1 MIGQFSF
8 CGSKRKSRR
17 RRLSFWRA
25 VAHPAAAAAAA
36 HAARTPTTP
45 MLASSSPVAAAASR
59 PASRSRSRTRGR
71 APPRSRALVIRASA
85 NDDDSAQTR
94 DRDVEPANWKYAY
107 LFDGACP
114 VCRSL
119 KSALESTG
127 KGKGKVW
134 YVDISEPSYDAKK
147 HQGITF
153 EQAMETI
160 HVLKRDGGEPL
171 TGLPAIEAL
180 FAEVGMGWAVKLA
193 TMPAIGL
200 AASVMY
206 KLISSNRLKIGGAM
220 GASVM
225 ALGRVG
231 MEIRGEKA
239 SCSEG
244 DECRGIADVK
254 VDAEARGG
262 EDDSDAPF
270 ESMYAEGPKAILGAY
285 ASGGIVSAAIVNVRT
300 GEIDSELLQESL
312 EEGALLDI
320 EAVGAALRSL
330 TKQLKWQGGVA
341 IALPGVWHADEKL
354 AGKNVYSAI
363 ESVSPLEGRRER
375 EETEELLRNAVGL
388 DVTVV
393 TGAEAHGY
401 GHQDLWGDAARR
413 QKIGENA
420 DGAMNGLTGVVTAG
434 HEAVHVALFKDG
446 VLRTN
451 ADFREA
457 DLAISWIEP
466 EWANAKPPP
475 ADCTDEEQWSAW
487 ATRIAV
493 HLAKVEA
500 CRCARGGLAR
510 WVVSGSAAQNF
521 DKWSHLVPKLS
532 VVQAGKAAAPL
543 IKGGSNQLEGVRG
556 AAAGGAFRFRYTA
569 DVRRVRAAIGKEVG
583 RSPQLVSSI
592 QLRELF
598 GKFGGD
604 INEDMID
611 LDAFVRMVSAMGVRL
626 PEDEVRELVCDIDIA
641 CEQSVS
647 FDQFEAWYKSVIG
660 TEVAQVLHTES
671 AVDQVLNEEMGT
683 GRAVVLQVG
692 FTSCNPCKK
701 FLPHFEQSARNNRE
715 KARFVRIYGNENA
728 STIHLARDRL
738 AVKSTPT
745 FFVFKDGEVT
755 HMHSGSNEE
764 KFDDAIAEQLGEL
777 PVGTFAEKYAPVA
790 SP

>member
-1 MIGQFSF
+1 MYAAAPRTTTSTRHARATVKTRSSNGRSVAPL
-8 CGSKRKSRR
+8 RSRR
-17 RRLSFWRA
+17 STTTTTRA
-25 VAHPAAAAAAA
+25 TNGGADGDDGTAE
-36 HAARTPTTP
+36 
-45 MLASSSPVAAAASR
+45 
-59 PASRSRSRTRGR
+59 
-71 APPRSRALVIRASA
+71 PP
-85 NDDDSAQTR
+85 
-94 DRDVEPANWKYAY
+94 NWKYAY

-134 YVDISEPSYDAKK
+134 YVDISDPAYDASK
-147 HQGITF
+147 HQGVSF
-153 EQAMETI
+153 EEAMETI
-160 HVLKRDGGEPL
+160 HVLKREGGEPL
-171 TGLPAIEAL
+171 TGLPAVEAL

-220 GASVM
+220 GASVL

-231 MEIRGEKA
+231 MELRGEKA

-244 DECRGIADVK
+244 DECRGIANME
-254 VDAEARGG
+254 VDADARGAETDADSEAASG
-262 EDDSDAPF
+262 EF
-270 ESMYAEGPKAILGAY
+270 ESLYAEGPKSIFGAY
-285 ASGGIVSAAIVNVRT
+285 ASGGLVSAAIVNVRT
-300 GEIDSELLQESL
+300 GELESELIQAPL
-312 EEGALLDI
+312 EDGALLDI
-320 EAVGAALRSL
+320 NAVGAALRSL
-330 TKQLKWQGGVA
+330 TKQLKWQGSVS

-354 AGKNVYSAI
+354 GGPSVYAAM
-363 ESVSPLEGRRER
+363 ESLNPFEGRRER
-375 EETEELLRNAVGL
+375 EETEELLRTAVGL

-413 QKIGENA
+413 IKMTGSMDEDNA
-420 DGAMNGLTGVVTAG
+420 MSGLTGVVTAG

-475 ADCTDEEQWSAW
+475 ADCEDEEQWSAW

-493 HLAKVEA
+493 HLAKVEN
-500 CRCARGGLAR
+500 CRCARGGLQR

-521 DKWSHLVPKLS
+521 EKWSHLVPKLS
-532 VVQAGKAAAPL
+532 VVRAGKEAAPL

-556 AAAGGAFRFRYTA
+556 AAAGGSFRFRYTA

-583 RSPQLVSSI
+583 RSPQLVTAI

-598 GKFGGD
+598 EKFGGD
-604 INEDMID
+604 INDDVID
-611 LDAFVRMVSAMGVRL
+611 LDAFVRMVAAMGVRL
-626 PEDEVRELVCDIDIA
+626 PEDEVRELVCDIDVE
-641 CEQSVS
+641 CEASVS
-647 FDQFEAWYKSVIG
+647 FDQFENWYRSVIG
-660 TEVAQVLHTES
+660 TEIAQVLHTES
-671 AVDQVLNEEMGT
+671 AVDQVLEEEKGT

-701 FLPHFEQSARNNRE
+701 FLPHFEQSARENRE
-715 KARFVRIYGNENA
+715 KCRFVRIYGNENA

-745 FFVFKDGEVT
+745 FFVFKDGVVT
-755 HMHSGSNEE
+755 HMHSGSNTE
-764 KFDDAIAEQLGEL
+764 KFDDAIAEQVGIV
-777 PVGTFAEKYAPVA
+777 PRGTFQAKWNPPVA
-790 SP
+790 SEATNR

>member
-1 MIGQFSF
+1 MRTIAIARATPTPRARASRDATPARRRETTA
-8 CGSKRKSRR
+8 SSLARSRR
-17 RRLSFWRA
+17 GLTTTTRTTTTATVTRA
-25 VAHPAAAAAAA
+25 
-36 HAARTPTTP
+36 T
-45 MLASSSPVAAAASR
+45 AS
-59 PASRSRSRTRGR
+59 
-71 APPRSRALVIRASA
+71 
-85 NDDDSAQTR
+85 DDDAATE
-94 DRDVEPANWKYAY
+94 DVEPANWKYAY

-134 YVDISEPSYDAKK
+134 YVDISRPSYDAKK

-254 VDAEARGG
+254 VDEDARGG
-262 EDDSDAPF
+262 EDEDAPF
-270 ESMYAEGPKAILGAY
+270 ESLYAEGPKAILGAY

-320 EAVGAALRSL
+320 DAVGAALRSL

-354 AGKNVYSAI
+354 AGKNVYSAM

-420 DGAMNGLTGVVTAG
+420 EGAMNGLTGVVTAG

-466 EWANAKPPP
+466 EWANARPPP
-475 ADCTDEEQWSAW
+475 ADCDDEEQWSAW

-604 INEDMID
+604 INEDTID

-641 CEQSVS
+641 CEQSVT
-647 FDQFEAWYKSVIG
+647 FDQFETWYKSVIG

-701 FLPHFEQSARNNRE
+701 FLPHFEQSARTNRE

>member
-1 MIGQFSF
+1 MY
-8 CGSKRKSRR
+8 
-17 RRLSFWRA
+17 
-25 VAHPAAAAAAA
+25 AAAAPRTTTSTR
-36 HAARTPTTP
+36 HARATVKTR
-45 MLASSSPVAAAASR
+45 SSNGRSVA
-59 PASRSRSRTRGR
+59 PCVRSRRSTTTTTTTRATNGG
-71 APPRSRALVIRASA
+71 ADGDDGTAEPP
-85 NDDDSAQTR
+85 
-94 DRDVEPANWKYAY
+94 NWKYAY

-134 YVDISEPSYDAKK
+134 YVDISDPAYDASK
-147 HQGITF
+147 HQGVSF
-153 EQAMETI
+153 EEAMETI
-160 HVLKRDGGEPL
+160 HVLKREGGEPL
-171 TGLPAIEAL
+171 TGLPAVEAL

-220 GASVM
+220 GASVL

-231 MEIRGEKA
+231 MELRGEKA

-244 DECRGIADVK
+244 DECRGIANME
-254 VDAEARGG
+254 VDADARGA
-262 EDDSDAPF
+262 ETTDSDADSEAASGEF
-270 ESMYAEGPKAILGAY
+270 ESLYAEGPKSIFGAY
-285 ASGGIVSAAIVNVRT
+285 ASGGLVSAAIVNVRT
-300 GEIDSELLQESL
+300 GELESELIQAPL

-320 EAVGAALRSL
+320 NAVGTALRSL
-330 TKQLKWQGGVA
+330 TKQLKWQGSVS

-354 AGKNVYSAI
+354 GGSSVYAAM
-363 ESVSPLEGRRER
+363 ESLNPFEGRRER
-375 EETEELLRNAVGL
+375 EETEELLRTAVGL

-413 QKIGENA
+413 IKMTGSMDEDNA
-420 DGAMNGLTGVVTAG
+420 MSGLTGVVTAG

-475 ADCTDEEQWSAW
+475 ADCEDEEQWSAW

-493 HLAKVEA
+493 HLAKVEN
-500 CRCARGGLAR
+500 CRCARGGLKR

-521 DKWSHLVPKLS
+521 EKWSHLVPKLS
-532 VVQAGKAAAPL
+532 VVRAGKEAAPL
-543 IKGGSNQLEGVRG
+543 IKGGSNQVEGVRG
-556 AAAGGAFRFRYTA
+556 AAAGGSFRFRYTA

-583 RSPQLVSSI
+583 RSPQLVTAI

-598 GKFGGD
+598 EKFGGD
-604 INEDMID
+604 INDDVID
-611 LDAFVRMVSAMGVRL
+611 LDAFVRMVAAMGVRL
-626 PEDEVRELVCDIDIA
+626 PEDEVRELVCDIDVE
-641 CEQSVS
+641 CEASVS
-647 FDQFEAWYKSVIG
+647 FDQFENWYRSVIG
-660 TEVAQVLHTES
+660 TEIAQVLHTES
-671 AVDQVLNEEMGT
+671 AVDQVLEEEKGT

-701 FLPHFEQSARNNRE
+701 FLPHFEQSARENRE
-715 KARFVRIYGNENA
+715 KCRFVRIYGNENA

-745 FFVFKDGEVT
+745 FFVFKDGVVT
-755 HMHSGSNEE
+755 HMHSGSNTE
-764 KFDDAIAEQLGEL
+764 KFDDAIAEQVGIV
-777 PVGTFAEKYAPVA
+777 PRGTFQAKWNPPVA
-790 SP
+790 SEATNR

>member
-1 MIGQFSF
+1 MY
-8 CGSKRKSRR
+8 
-17 RRLSFWRA
+17 
-25 VAHPAAAAAAA
+25 AAAAPRTTTSTR
-36 HAARTPTTP
+36 HARATVKTR
-45 MLASSSPVAAAASR
+45 SSNGRSVA
-59 PASRSRSRTRGR
+59 PCVRSRRSTTTTTTRATNGG
-71 APPRSRALVIRASA
+71 ADGDDGTAEPP
-85 NDDDSAQTR
+85 
-94 DRDVEPANWKYAY
+94 NWKYAY

-134 YVDISEPSYDAKK
+134 YVDISDPAYDASK
-147 HQGITF
+147 HQGVSF
-153 EQAMETI
+153 EEAMETI
-160 HVLKRDGGEPL
+160 HVLKREGGEPL
-171 TGLPAIEAL
+171 TGLPAVEAL

-220 GASVM
+220 GASVL

-231 MEIRGEKA
+231 MELRGEKA

-244 DECRGIADVK
+244 DECRGIANME
-254 VDAEARGG
+254 VDADARGA
-262 EDDSDAPF
+262 ETTDSDADSEAASGEF
-270 ESMYAEGPKAILGAY
+270 ESLYAEGPKSIFGAY
-285 ASGGIVSAAIVNVRT
+285 ASGGLVSAAIVNVRT
-300 GEIDSELLQESL
+300 GELESELIQAPL

-320 EAVGAALRSL
+320 NAVGAALRSL
-330 TKQLKWQGGVA
+330 TKQLKWQGSVS

-354 AGKNVYSAI
+354 GGSSVYAAM
-363 ESVSPLEGRRER
+363 ESLNPFEGRRER
-375 EETEELLRNAVGL
+375 EETEELLRTAVGL

-413 QKIGENA
+413 IKMTGSMDEDNA
-420 DGAMNGLTGVVTAG
+420 MSGLTGVVTAG

-475 ADCTDEEQWSAW
+475 ADCEDEEQWSAW

-493 HLAKVEA
+493 HLAKVEN
-500 CRCARGGLAR
+500 CRCARGGLKR

-521 DKWSHLVPKLS
+521 EKWSHLVPKLS
-532 VVQAGKAAAPL
+532 VVRAGKEAAPL

-556 AAAGGAFRFRYTA
+556 AAAGGSFRFRYTA

-583 RSPQLVSSI
+583 RSPQLVTAI

-598 GKFGGD
+598 EKFGGD
-604 INEDMID
+604 INDDVID
-611 LDAFVRMVSAMGVRL
+611 LDAFVRMVAAMGVRL
-626 PEDEVRELVCDIDIA
+626 PEDEVRELVCDIDVE
-641 CEQSVS
+641 CEASVS
-647 FDQFEAWYKSVIG
+647 FDQFENWYRSVIG
-660 TEVAQVLHTES
+660 TEIAQVLHTES
-671 AVDQVLNEEMGT
+671 AVDQVLEEEKGT

-701 FLPHFEQSARNNRE
+701 FLPHFEQSARENRE
-715 KARFVRIYGNENA
+715 KCRFVRIYGNENA

-745 FFVFKDGEVT
+745 FFVFKDGVVT
-755 HMHSGSNEE
+755 HMHSGSNTE
-764 KFDDAIAEQLGEL
+764 KFDDAIAEQVGIV
-777 PVGTFAEKYAPVA
+777 PRGTFQAKWNPPVA
-790 SP
+790 SEATNR

>member
-1 MIGQFSF
+1 MY
-8 CGSKRKSRR
+8 
-17 RRLSFWRA
+17 
-25 VAHPAAAAAAA
+25 AAAAPRTTTSTR
-36 HAARTPTTP
+36 HARATVKTR
-45 MLASSSPVAAAASR
+45 SSNGRSVA
-59 PASRSRSRTRGR
+59 PCVRSRRSTTTTTTRATNGG
-71 APPRSRALVIRASA
+71 ADGDDGTAEPP
-85 NDDDSAQTR
+85 
-94 DRDVEPANWKYAY
+94 NWKYAY

-134 YVDISEPSYDAKK
+134 YVDISDPAYDASK
-147 HQGITF
+147 HQGVSF
-153 EQAMETI
+153 EEAMETI
-160 HVLKRDGGEPL
+160 HVLKREGGEPL
-171 TGLPAIEAL
+171 TGLPAVEAL

-220 GASVM
+220 GASVL

-231 MEIRGEKA
+231 MELRGEKA

-244 DECRGIADVK
+244 DECRGIANME
-254 VDAEARGG
+254 VDADARGA
-262 EDDSDAPF
+262 ETTDSDADSEAASGEF
-270 ESMYAEGPKAILGAY
+270 ESLYAEGPKSIFGAY
-285 ASGGIVSAAIVNVRT
+285 ASGGLVSAAIVNVRT
-300 GEIDSELLQESL
+300 GELESELIQAPL

-320 EAVGAALRSL
+320 NAVGTALRSL
-330 TKQLKWQGGVA
+330 TKQLKWQGSVS

-354 AGKNVYSAI
+354 GGSSVYAAM
-363 ESVSPLEGRRER
+363 ESLNPFEGRRER
-375 EETEELLRNAVGL
+375 EETEELLRTAVGL

-413 QKIGENA
+413 IKMTGSMDEDNA
-420 DGAMNGLTGVVTAG
+420 MSGLTGVVTAG

-475 ADCTDEEQWSAW
+475 ADCEDEEQWSAW

-493 HLAKVEA
+493 HLAKVEN
-500 CRCARGGLAR
+500 CRCARGGLKR

-521 DKWSHLVPKLS
+521 EKWSHLVPKLS
-532 VVQAGKAAAPL
+532 VVRAGKEAAPL
-543 IKGGSNQLEGVRG
+543 IKGGSNQVEGVRG
-556 AAAGGAFRFRYTA
+556 AAAGGSFRFRYTA

-583 RSPQLVSSI
+583 RSPQLVTAI

-598 GKFGGD
+598 EKFGGD
-604 INEDMID
+604 INDDVID
-611 LDAFVRMVSAMGVRL
+611 LDAFVRMVAAMGVRL
-626 PEDEVRELVCDIDIA
+626 PEDEVRELVCDIDVE
-641 CEQSVS
+641 CEASVS
-647 FDQFEAWYKSVIG
+647 FDQFENWYRSVIG
-660 TEVAQVLHTES
+660 TEIAQVLHTES
-671 AVDQVLNEEMGT
+671 AVDQVLEEEKGT

-701 FLPHFEQSARNNRE
+701 FLPHFEQSARENRE
-715 KARFVRIYGNENA
+715 KCRFVRIYGNENA

-745 FFVFKDGEVT
+745 FFVFKDGVVT
-755 HMHSGSNEE
+755 HMHSGSNTE
-764 KFDDAIAEQLGEL
+764 KFDDAIAEQVGIV
-777 PVGTFAEKYAPVA
+777 PRGTFQAKWNPPVA
-790 SP
+790 SEATNR

>member
-1 MIGQFSF
+1 MYAAAPRTTTSTRHARATVKTRSTVSNGRSVAP
-8 CGSKRKSRR
+8 CVRSRR
-17 RRLSFWRA
+17 STTTTFKTRA
-25 VAHPAAAAAAA
+25 TNGGADGDDG
-36 HAARTPTTP
+36 TTE
-45 MLASSSPVAAAASR
+45 
-59 PASRSRSRTRGR
+59 
-71 APPRSRALVIRASA
+71 PP
-85 NDDDSAQTR
+85 
-94 DRDVEPANWKYAY
+94 NWKYAY

-134 YVDISEPSYDAKK
+134 YVDISDPAYDASK
-147 HQGITF
+147 HQGVSF
-153 EQAMETI
+153 EEAMETI
-160 HVLKRDGGEPL
+160 HVLKREGGEPL
-171 TGLPAIEAL
+171 TGLPAVEAL

-220 GASVM
+220 GASVL

-231 MEIRGEKA
+231 MELRGEKA

-244 DECRGIADVK
+244 DECRGIANME
-254 VDAEARGG
+254 VDADARGAETTDADADSEAASG
-262 EDDSDAPF
+262 EF
-270 ESMYAEGPKAILGAY
+270 ESLYAEGPKSIFGAY
-285 ASGGIVSAAIVNVRT
+285 ASGGLVSAAIVNVRT
-300 GEIDSELLQESL
+300 GELESELIQAPL

-320 EAVGAALRSL
+320 NAVGAALRSL
-330 TKQLKWQGGVA
+330 TKQLKWQGSVS

-354 AGKNVYSAI
+354 GGPSVYAAM
-363 ESVSPLEGRRER
+363 ESLNPFEGRRER
-375 EETEELLRNAVGL
+375 EETEELLRTAVGL

-413 QKIGENA
+413 IKMTGSMDEDNA
-420 DGAMNGLTGVVTAG
+420 MSGLTGVVTAG

-475 ADCTDEEQWSAW
+475 ADCEDEEQWSAW

-493 HLAKVEA
+493 HLAKVEN
-500 CRCARGGLAR
+500 CRCARGGLKR

-521 DKWSHLVPKLS
+521 EKWSHLVPKLS
-532 VVQAGKAAAPL
+532 VVRAGKEAAPL
-543 IKGGSNQLEGVRG
+543 MKGGSNQLEGVRG
-556 AAAGGAFRFRYTA
+556 AAAGGSFRFRYTA

-583 RSPQLVSSI
+583 RSPQLVTAI

-598 GKFGGD
+598 EKFGGD
-604 INEDMID
+604 INDDVID
-611 LDAFVRMVSAMGVRL
+611 LDAFVRMVAAMGVRL
-626 PEDEVRELVCDIDIA
+626 PEDEVRELVCDIDVE
-641 CEQSVS
+641 CEASVS
-647 FDQFEAWYKSVIG
+647 FDQFENWYRSVIG
-660 TEVAQVLHTES
+660 TEIAQVLHTES
-671 AVDQVLNEEMGT
+671 AVDQVLEEEKGT

-701 FLPHFEQSARNNRE
+701 FLPHFEQSARENRE
-715 KARFVRIYGNENA
+715 KCRFVRIYGNENA

-745 FFVFKDGEVT
+745 FFVFKDGVVT
-755 HMHSGSNEE
+755 HMHSGSNTE
-764 KFDDAIAEQLGEL
+764 KFDDAIAEQVGIV
-777 PVGTFAEKYAPVA
+777 PRGTFQAKWNPPVA
-790 SP
+790 SEATNR

>member
-1 MIGQFSF
+1 MYAAAPRTTTPTRHARATVKTRSSNGRSVAPL
-8 CGSKRKSRR
+8 RSRR
-17 RRLSFWRA
+17 STTTTRA
-25 VAHPAAAAAAA
+25 TNGGADGDDGTAE
-36 HAARTPTTP
+36 
-45 MLASSSPVAAAASR
+45 
-59 PASRSRSRTRGR
+59 
-71 APPRSRALVIRASA
+71 PP
-85 NDDDSAQTR
+85 
-94 DRDVEPANWKYAY
+94 NWKYAY

-134 YVDISEPSYDAKK
+134 YVDISDPAYDASK
-147 HQGITF
+147 HQGVSF
-153 EQAMETI
+153 EEAMETI
-160 HVLKRDGGEPL
+160 HVLKREGGEPL
-171 TGLPAIEAL
+171 TGLPAVEAL

-200 AASVMY
+200 AASVVY

-220 GASVM
+220 GASVL

-231 MEIRGEKA
+231 MELRGEKA

-244 DECRGIADVK
+244 DECRGIANME
-254 VDAEARGG
+254 VDADARGA
-262 EDDSDAPF
+262 ETDSDSDSEAASGEF
-270 ESMYAEGPKAILGAY
+270 ESLYAEGPKSIFGAY
-285 ASGGIVSAAIVNVRT
+285 ASGGLVSAAIVNVRT
-300 GEIDSELLQESL
+300 GELESELIQAPL

-320 EAVGAALRSL
+320 NAVGAALRSL
-330 TKQLKWQGGVA
+330 TKQLKWQGSVS

-354 AGKNVYSAI
+354 GGPSVYAAM
-363 ESVSPLEGRRER
+363 ESLNPFEGRRER
-375 EETEELLRNAVGL
+375 EETEELLRTAVGL

-413 QKIGENA
+413 IKMTGSMDEDNA
-420 DGAMNGLTGVVTAG
+420 MSGLTGVVTAG

-475 ADCTDEEQWSAW
+475 ADCEDEEQWSAW

-493 HLAKVEA
+493 HLAKVEN
-500 CRCARGGLAR
+500 CRCARGGLQR

-521 DKWSHLVPKLS
+521 EKWSHLVPKLS
-532 VVQAGKAAAPL
+532 VVRAGKEAAPL

-556 AAAGGAFRFRYTA
+556 AAAGGSFRFRYTA
-569 DVRRVRAAIGKEVG
+569 DVRRVRAAIGKKVG
-583 RSPQLVSSI
+583 RSPQLVTAI

-598 GKFGGD
+598 EKFGGD
-604 INEDMID
+604 INDDVID
-611 LDAFVRMVSAMGVRL
+611 LDAFVRMVAAMGVRL
-626 PEDEVRELVCDIDIA
+626 PEDEVRELVCDIDVE
-641 CEQSVS
+641 CEASVS
-647 FDQFEAWYKSVIG
+647 FDQFENWYRSVIG
-660 TEVAQVLHTES
+660 TEIAQVLHTES
-671 AVDQVLNEEMGT
+671 AVDQVLEEEKGT

-701 FLPHFEQSARNNRE
+701 FLPHFEQSARENRE
-715 KARFVRIYGNENA
+715 KCRFVRIYGNENA

-745 FFVFKDGEVT
+745 FFVFKDGVVT
-755 HMHSGSNEE
+755 HMHSGSNTE
-764 KFDDAIAEQLGEL
+764 KFDDAIAEQVGIV
-777 PVGTFAEKYAPVA
+777 PRGTFQAKWDPPVA
-790 SP
+790 SEATNR

>member
-1 MIGQFSF
+1 M
-8 CGSKRKSRR
+8 RSRR
-17 RRLSFWRA
+17 STTTTTTTRA
-25 VAHPAAAAAAA
+25 TNGGADGDDGTAE
-36 HAARTPTTP
+36 
-45 MLASSSPVAAAASR
+45 
-59 PASRSRSRTRGR
+59 
-71 APPRSRALVIRASA
+71 PP
-85 NDDDSAQTR
+85 
-94 DRDVEPANWKYAY
+94 NWKYAY

-134 YVDISEPSYDAKK
+134 YVDISDPAYDASK
-147 HQGITF
+147 HQGVSF
-153 EQAMETI
+153 EEAMETI
-160 HVLKRDGGEPL
+160 HVLKREGGEPL
-171 TGLPAIEAL
+171 TGLPAVEAL

-220 GASVM
+220 GASVL

-231 MEIRGEKA
+231 MELRGEKA

-244 DECRGIADVK
+244 DECRGIANME
-254 VDAEARGG
+254 VDADARGA
-262 EDDSDAPF
+262 ETTDSDADSEAASGEF
-270 ESMYAEGPKAILGAY
+270 ESLYAEGPKSIFGAY
-285 ASGGIVSAAIVNVRT
+285 ASGGLVSAAIVNVRT
-300 GEIDSELLQESL
+300 GELESELIQAPL

-320 EAVGAALRSL
+320 NAVGAALRSL
-330 TKQLKWQGGVA
+330 TKQLKWQGSVS

-354 AGKNVYSAI
+354 GGSSVYAAM
-363 ESVSPLEGRRER
+363 ESLNPFEGRRER
-375 EETEELLRNAVGL
+375 EETEELLRTAVGL

-413 QKIGENA
+413 IKMTGSMDEDNA
-420 DGAMNGLTGVVTAG
+420 MSGLTGVVTAG

-475 ADCTDEEQWSAW
+475 ADCEDEEQWSAW

-493 HLAKVEA
+493 HLAKVEN
-500 CRCARGGLAR
+500 CRCARGGLKR

-521 DKWSHLVPKLS
+521 EKWSHLVPKLS
-532 VVQAGKAAAPL
+532 VVRAGKEAAPL

-556 AAAGGAFRFRYTA
+556 AAAGGSFRFRYTA

-583 RSPQLVSSI
+583 RSPQLVTAI

-598 GKFGGD
+598 EKFGGD
-604 INEDMID
+604 INDDVID
-611 LDAFVRMVSAMGVRL
+611 LDAFVRMVAAMGVRL
-626 PEDEVRELVCDIDIA
+626 PEDEVRELVCDIDVE
-641 CEQSVS
+641 CEASVS
-647 FDQFEAWYKSVIG
+647 FDQFENWYRSVIG
-660 TEVAQVLHTES
+660 TEIAQVLHTES
-671 AVDQVLNEEMGT
+671 AVDQVLEEEKGT

-701 FLPHFEQSARNNRE
+701 FLPHFEQSARENRE
-715 KARFVRIYGNENA
+715 KCRFVRIYGNENA

-745 FFVFKDGEVT
+745 FFVFKDGVVT
-755 HMHSGSNEE
+755 HMHSGSNTE
-764 KFDDAIAEQLGEL
+764 KFDDAIAEQVGIV
-777 PVGTFAEKYAPVA
+777 PRGTFQAKWNPPVA
-790 SP
+790 SEATNR

>member
-1 MIGQFSF
+1 MYAAAPRTTTPTRHARATVKTRSSNGRSVAPL
-8 CGSKRKSRR
+8 RSRR
-17 RRLSFWRA
+17 STTTTRA
-25 VAHPAAAAAAA
+25 TNGGADGDDGTAE
-36 HAARTPTTP
+36 
-45 MLASSSPVAAAASR
+45 
-59 PASRSRSRTRGR
+59 
-71 APPRSRALVIRASA
+71 PP
-85 NDDDSAQTR
+85 
-94 DRDVEPANWKYAY
+94 NWKYAY

-134 YVDISEPSYDAKK
+134 YVDISDPAYDASK
-147 HQGITF
+147 HQGVSF
-153 EQAMETI
+153 EEAMETI
-160 HVLKRDGGEPL
+160 HVLKREGGEPL
-171 TGLPAIEAL
+171 TGLPAVEAL

-200 AASVMY
+200 AASVVY

-220 GASVM
+220 GASVL

-231 MEIRGEKA
+231 MELRGEKA

-244 DECRGIADVK
+244 DECRGIANME
-254 VDAEARGG
+254 VDADARGA
-262 EDDSDAPF
+262 ETDSDSDSEAASGEF
-270 ESMYAEGPKAILGAY
+270 ESLYAEGPKSIFGAY
-285 ASGGIVSAAIVNVRT
+285 ASGGLVSAAIVNVRT
-300 GEIDSELLQESL
+300 GELESELIQAPL

-320 EAVGAALRSL
+320 NAVGAALRSL
-330 TKQLKWQGGVA
+330 TKQLKWQGSVS

-354 AGKNVYSAI
+354 GGPSVYAAM
-363 ESVSPLEGRRER
+363 ESLNPFEGRRER
-375 EETEELLRNAVGL
+375 EETEELLRTAVGL

-413 QKIGENA
+413 IKMTGSMDEDNA
-420 DGAMNGLTGVVTAG
+420 MSGLTGVVTAG

-475 ADCTDEEQWSAW
+475 ADCEDEEQWSAW

-493 HLAKVEA
+493 HLAKVEN
-500 CRCARGGLAR
+500 CRCARGGLQR

-521 DKWSHLVPKLS
+521 EKWSHLVPKLS
-532 VVQAGKAAAPL
+532 VVRAGKEAAPL

-556 AAAGGAFRFRYTA
+556 AAAGGSFRFRYTA
-569 DVRRVRAAIGKEVG
+569 DVRRVRAAIGKKVG
-583 RSPQLVSSI
+583 RSPQLVTAI

-598 GKFGGD
+598 EKFGGD
-604 INEDMID
+604 INDDVID
-611 LDAFVRMVSAMGVRL
+611 LDAFVRMVAAMGVRL
-626 PEDEVRELVCDIDIA
+626 PEDEVRELVCDIDVE
-641 CEQSVS
+641 CEASVS
-647 FDQFEAWYKSVIG
+647 FDQFENWYRSVIG
-660 TEVAQVLHTES
+660 TEIAQVLHTES
-671 AVDQVLNEEMGT
+671 AVDQVLEEEKGT

-701 FLPHFEQSARNNRE
+701 FLPHFEQSARENRE
-715 KARFVRIYGNENA
+715 KCRFVRIYGNENA

-745 FFVFKDGEVT
+745 FFVFKDGVVT
-755 HMHSGSNEE
+755 HMHSGSNTE
-764 KFDDAIAEQLGEL
+764 KFDDAIAEQVGIV
-777 PVGTFAEKYAPVA
+777 PRGTFQAKWNPPVA
-790 SP
+790 SEATNR

>member
-1 MIGQFSF
+1 M
-8 CGSKRKSRR
+8 
-17 RRLSFWRA
+17 
-25 VAHPAAAAAAA
+25 
-36 HAARTPTTP
+36 
-45 MLASSSPVAAAASR
+45 
-59 PASRSRSRTRGR
+59 
-71 APPRSRALVIRASA
+71 
-85 NDDDSAQTR
+85 
-94 DRDVEPANWKYAY
+94 
-107 LFDGACP
+107 
-114 VCRSL
+114 
-119 KSALESTG
+119 
-127 KGKGKVW
+127 
-134 YVDISEPSYDAKK
+134 
-147 HQGITF
+147 
-153 EQAMETI
+153 
-160 HVLKRDGGEPL
+160 
-171 TGLPAIEAL
+171 
-180 FAEVGMGWAVKLA
+180 
-193 TMPAIGL
+193 
-200 AASVMY
+200 
-206 KLISSNRLKIGGAM
+206 
-220 GASVM
+220 
-225 ALGRVG
+225 
-231 MEIRGEKA
+231 
-239 SCSEG
+239 
-244 DECRGIADVK
+244 K
-254 VDAEARGG
+254 VDENARGG
-262 EDDSDAPF
+262 ETEAESF

-300 GEIDSELLQESL
+300 GEIESELLKESL
-312 EEGALLDI
+312 EDGALLDI
-320 EAVGAALRSL
+320 DAVGAALKSL

-354 AGKNVYSAI
+354 AGRSIYSAI

-413 QKIGENA
+413 LKIGENA

-434 HEAVHVALFKDG
+434 HEAIHVALFKDG

-457 DLAISWIEP
+457 DLAISWVEP

-500 CRCARGGLAR
+500 CRCARGGLKR

-521 DKWSHLVPKLS
+521 DKWSNLVPKLS

-543 IKGGSNQLEGVRG
+543 LKGGSNQLEGVRG

-598 GKFGGD
+598 DKFGGD
-604 INEDMID
+604 INEDKID

-641 CEQSVS
+641 CEQSVT
-647 FDQFEAWYKSVIG
+647 FDQFETWYKSVIG

-671 AVDQVLNEEMGT
+671 AVDQVLAEEMGT

-701 FLPHFEQSARNNRE
+701 FLPHFEQSARDNRE

-738 AVKSTPT
+738 SVKSTPT
-745 FFVFKDGEVT
+745 FFVFKDGKVT
-755 HMHSGSNEE
+755 HVHSGSNEE
-764 KFDDAIAEQLGEL
+764 KFDDALAEQLGAL
-777 PVGTFAEKYAPVA
+777 PVGTFAQKYPAPV
-790 SP
+790 PTPP

>member
-1 MIGQFSF
+1 M
-8 CGSKRKSRR
+8 RSRR
-17 RRLSFWRA
+17 STTTTFKTRA
-25 VAHPAAAAAAA
+25 TNGGADGDDG
-36 HAARTPTTP
+36 TTE
-45 MLASSSPVAAAASR
+45 
-59 PASRSRSRTRGR
+59 
-71 APPRSRALVIRASA
+71 PP
-85 NDDDSAQTR
+85 
-94 DRDVEPANWKYAY
+94 NWKYAY

-134 YVDISEPSYDAKK
+134 YVDISDPAYDASK
-147 HQGITF
+147 HQGVSF
-153 EQAMETI
+153 EEAMETI
-160 HVLKRDGGEPL
+160 HVLKREGGEPL
-171 TGLPAIEAL
+171 TGLPAVEAL

-220 GASVM
+220 GASVL

-231 MEIRGEKA
+231 MELRGEKA

-244 DECRGIADVK
+244 DECRGIANME
-254 VDAEARGG
+254 VDADARGAETTDADADSEAASG
-262 EDDSDAPF
+262 EF
-270 ESMYAEGPKAILGAY
+270 ESLYAEGPKSIFGAY
-285 ASGGIVSAAIVNVRT
+285 ASGGLVSAAIVNVRT
-300 GEIDSELLQESL
+300 GELESELIQAPL

-320 EAVGAALRSL
+320 NAVGAALRSL
-330 TKQLKWQGGVA
+330 TKQLKWQGSVS

-354 AGKNVYSAI
+354 GGPSVYAAM
-363 ESVSPLEGRRER
+363 ESLNPFEGRRER
-375 EETEELLRNAVGL
+375 EETEELLRTAVGL

-413 QKIGENA
+413 IKMTGSMDEDNA
-420 DGAMNGLTGVVTAG
+420 MSGLTGVVTAG

-475 ADCTDEEQWSAW
+475 ADCEDEEQWSAW

-493 HLAKVEA
+493 HLAKVEN
-500 CRCARGGLAR
+500 CRCARGGLKR

-521 DKWSHLVPKLS
+521 EKWSHLVPKLS
-532 VVQAGKAAAPL
+532 VVRAGKEAAPL
-543 IKGGSNQLEGVRG
+543 MKGGSNQLEGVRG
-556 AAAGGAFRFRYTA
+556 AAAGGSFRFRYTA

-583 RSPQLVSSI
+583 RSPQLVTAI

-598 GKFGGD
+598 EKFGGD
-604 INEDMID
+604 INDDVID
-611 LDAFVRMVSAMGVRL
+611 LDAFVRMVAAMGVRL
-626 PEDEVRELVCDIDIA
+626 PEDEVRELVCDIDVE
-641 CEQSVS
+641 CEASVS
-647 FDQFEAWYKSVIG
+647 FDQFENWYRSVIG
-660 TEVAQVLHTES
+660 TEIAQVLHTES
-671 AVDQVLNEEMGT
+671 AVDQVLEEEKGT

-701 FLPHFEQSARNNRE
+701 FLPHFEQSARENRE
-715 KARFVRIYGNENA
+715 KCRFVRIYGNENA

-745 FFVFKDGEVT
+745 FFVFKDGVVT
-755 HMHSGSNEE
+755 HMHSGSNTE
-764 KFDDAIAEQLGEL
+764 KFDDAIAEQVGIV
-777 PVGTFAEKYAPVA
+777 PRGTFQAKWNPPVA
-790 SP
+790 SEATNR

>member
-1 MIGQFSF
+1 MY
-8 CGSKRKSRR
+8 
-17 RRLSFWRA
+17 
-25 VAHPAAAAAAA
+25 AAAAPRTTTSTR
-36 HAARTPTTP
+36 HARATVKTR
-45 MLASSSPVAAAASR
+45 SSNGRSVA
-59 PASRSRSRTRGR
+59 PCVRSRRSTTTTTTTRATNGG
-71 APPRSRALVIRASA
+71 ADGDDGTAEPP
-85 NDDDSAQTR
+85 
-94 DRDVEPANWKYAY
+94 NWKYAY

-134 YVDISEPSYDAKK
+134 YVDISDPAYDASK
-147 HQGITF
+147 HQGVSF
-153 EQAMETI
+153 EEAMETI
-160 HVLKRDGGEPL
+160 HVLKREGGEPL
-171 TGLPAIEAL
+171 TGLPAVEAL

-220 GASVM
+220 GASVL

-231 MEIRGEKA
+231 MELRGEKA

-244 DECRGIADVK
+244 DECRGIANME
-254 VDAEARGG
+254 VDADARGA
-262 EDDSDAPF
+262 ETTDSDADSEAASGEF
-270 ESMYAEGPKAILGAY
+270 ESLYAEGPKSIFGAY
-285 ASGGIVSAAIVNVRT
+285 ASGGLVSAAIVNVRT
-300 GEIDSELLQESL
+300 GELESELIQAPL

-320 EAVGAALRSL
+320 NAVGTALRSL
-330 TKQLKWQGGVA
+330 TKQLKWQGSVS

-354 AGKNVYSAI
+354 GGSSVYAAM
-363 ESVSPLEGRRER
+363 ESLNPFEGRRER
-375 EETEELLRNAVGL
+375 EETEELLRTAVGL

-413 QKIGENA
+413 IKMTGSMDEDNA
-420 DGAMNGLTGVVTAG
+420 MSGLTGVVTAG

-475 ADCTDEEQWSAW
+475 ADCEDEEQWSAW

-493 HLAKVEA
+493 HLAKVEN
-500 CRCARGGLAR
+500 CRCARGGLKR

-521 DKWSHLVPKLS
+521 EKWSHLVPKLS
-532 VVQAGKAAAPL
+532 VVRAGKEAAPL

-556 AAAGGAFRFRYTA
+556 AAAGGSFRFRYTA

-583 RSPQLVSSI
+583 RSPQLVTAI

-598 GKFGGD
+598 EKFGGD
-604 INEDMID
+604 INDDVID
-611 LDAFVRMVSAMGVRL
+611 LDAFVRMVAAMGVRL
-626 PEDEVRELVCDIDIA
+626 PEDEVRELVCDIDVE
-641 CEQSVS
+641 CEASVS
-647 FDQFEAWYKSVIG
+647 FDQFENWYRSVIG
-660 TEVAQVLHTES
+660 TEIAQVLHTES
-671 AVDQVLNEEMGT
+671 AVDQVLEEEKGT

-701 FLPHFEQSARNNRE
+701 FLPHFEQSARENRE
-715 KARFVRIYGNENA
+715 KCRFVRIYGNENA

-745 FFVFKDGEVT
+745 FFVFKDGVVT
-755 HMHSGSNEE
+755 HMHSGSNTE
-764 KFDDAIAEQLGEL
+764 KFDDAIAEQVGIV
-777 PVGTFAEKYAPVA
+777 PRGTFQAKWNPPVA
-790 SP
+790 SEATNR

>member
-1 MIGQFSF
+1 MYAAAPRTTTPTRHARATVKTRSSNGRSVAPL
-8 CGSKRKSRR
+8 RSRR
-17 RRLSFWRA
+17 STTTTRA
-25 VAHPAAAAAAA
+25 TNGGADGDDGTAE
-36 HAARTPTTP
+36 
-45 MLASSSPVAAAASR
+45 
-59 PASRSRSRTRGR
+59 
-71 APPRSRALVIRASA
+71 PP
-85 NDDDSAQTR
+85 
-94 DRDVEPANWKYAY
+94 NWKYAY

-134 YVDISEPSYDAKK
+134 YVDISDPAYDASK
-147 HQGITF
+147 HQGVSF
-153 EQAMETI
+153 EEAMETI
-160 HVLKRDGGEPL
+160 HVLKREGGEPL
-171 TGLPAIEAL
+171 TGLPAVEAL

-200 AASVMY
+200 AASIMY

-220 GASVM
+220 GASVL

-231 MEIRGEKA
+231 MELRGEKA

-244 DECRGIADVK
+244 DECRGIANME
-254 VDAEARGG
+254 VDADARGA
-262 EDDSDAPF
+262 ETDSDSDSEAASGEF
-270 ESMYAEGPKAILGAY
+270 ESLYAEGPKSIFGAY
-285 ASGGIVSAAIVNVRT
+285 ASGGLVSAAIVNVRT
-300 GEIDSELLQESL
+300 GELESELIQAPL

-320 EAVGAALRSL
+320 NAVGAALRSL
-330 TKQLKWQGGVA
+330 TKQLKWQGSVS

-354 AGKNVYSAI
+354 GGPSVYAAM
-363 ESVSPLEGRRER
+363 ESLNPFEGRRER
-375 EETEELLRNAVGL
+375 EETEELLRTAVGL

-413 QKIGENA
+413 IKMAGSMDEDNA
-420 DGAMNGLTGVVTAG
+420 MSGLTGVVTAG

-475 ADCTDEEQWSAW
+475 ADCEDEEQWSAW

-493 HLAKVEA
+493 HLAKVEN
-500 CRCARGGLAR
+500 CRCARGGLQR

-521 DKWSHLVPKLS
+521 EKWSHLVPKLS
-532 VVQAGKAAAPL
+532 VVRAGKEAAPL

-556 AAAGGAFRFRYTA
+556 AAAGGSFRFRYTA
-569 DVRRVRAAIGKEVG
+569 DVRRVRAAIGKKVG
-583 RSPQLVSSI
+583 RSPQLVTAI

-598 GKFGGD
+598 EKFGGD
-604 INEDMID
+604 INDDVID
-611 LDAFVRMVSAMGVRL
+611 LDAFVRMVAAMGVRL
-626 PEDEVRELVCDIDIA
+626 PEDEVRELVCDIDVE
-641 CEQSVS
+641 CEASVS
-647 FDQFEAWYKSVIG
+647 FDQFENWYRSVIG
-660 TEVAQVLHTES
+660 TEIAQVLHTES
-671 AVDQVLNEEMGT
+671 AVDQVLEEEKGT

-701 FLPHFEQSARNNRE
+701 FLPHFEQSARENRE
-715 KARFVRIYGNENA
+715 KCRFVRIYGNENA

-745 FFVFKDGEVT
+745 FFVFKDGVVT
-755 HMHSGSNEE
+755 HMHSGSNTE
-764 KFDDAIAEQLGEL
+764 KFDDAIAEQVGIV
-777 PVGTFAEKYAPVA
+777 PRGTFQAKWNPPVA
-790 SP
+790 SEATNR

>member
-1 MIGQFSF
+1 MYAAAPRTTTPTRHARATVKTRSSNGRSVAPL
-8 CGSKRKSRR
+8 RSRR
-17 RRLSFWRA
+17 STTTTRA
-25 VAHPAAAAAAA
+25 TNGGADGDDGTAE
-36 HAARTPTTP
+36 
-45 MLASSSPVAAAASR
+45 
-59 PASRSRSRTRGR
+59 
-71 APPRSRALVIRASA
+71 PP
-85 NDDDSAQTR
+85 
-94 DRDVEPANWKYAY
+94 NWKYAY

-134 YVDISEPSYDAKK
+134 YVDISDPAYDASK
-147 HQGITF
+147 HQGVSF
-153 EQAMETI
+153 EEAMETI
-160 HVLKRDGGEPL
+160 HVLKREGGEPL
-171 TGLPAIEAL
+171 TGLPAVEAL

-200 AASVMY
+200 AASIMY

-220 GASVM
+220 GASVL

-231 MEIRGEKA
+231 MELRGEKA

-244 DECRGIADVK
+244 DECRGIANME
-254 VDAEARGG
+254 VDADARGA
-262 EDDSDAPF
+262 ETDSDSDSEAASGEF
-270 ESMYAEGPKAILGAY
+270 ESLYAEGPKSIFGAY
-285 ASGGIVSAAIVNVRT
+285 ASGGLVSAAIVNVRT
-300 GEIDSELLQESL
+300 GELESELIQAPL

-320 EAVGAALRSL
+320 NAVGAALRSL
-330 TKQLKWQGGVA
+330 TKQLKWQGSVS

-354 AGKNVYSAI
+354 GGPSVYAAM
-363 ESVSPLEGRRER
+363 ESLNPFEGRRER
-375 EETEELLRNAVGL
+375 EETEELLRTAVGL

-413 QKIGENA
+413 IKMTGSIDEDNA
-420 DGAMNGLTGVVTAG
+420 MSGLTGVVTAG

-475 ADCTDEEQWSAW
+475 ADCEDEEQWSAW

-493 HLAKVEA
+493 HLAKVEN
-500 CRCARGGLAR
+500 CRCARGGLQR

-521 DKWSHLVPKLS
+521 EKWSHLVPKLS
-532 VVQAGKAAAPL
+532 VVRAGKEAAPL

-556 AAAGGAFRFRYTA
+556 AAAGGSFRFRYTA
-569 DVRRVRAAIGKEVG
+569 DVRRVRAAIGKKVG
-583 RSPQLVSSI
+583 RSPQLVTAI

-598 GKFGGD
+598 EKFGGD
-604 INEDMID
+604 INDDVID
-611 LDAFVRMVSAMGVRL
+611 LDAFVRMVAAMGVRL
-626 PEDEVRELVCDIDIA
+626 PEDEVRELVCDIDVE
-641 CEQSVS
+641 CEASVS
-647 FDQFEAWYKSVIG
+647 FDQFENWYRSVIG
-660 TEVAQVLHTES
+660 TEIAQVLHTES
-671 AVDQVLNEEMGT
+671 AVDQVLEEEKGT

-701 FLPHFEQSARNNRE
+701 FLPHFEQSARENRE
-715 KARFVRIYGNENA
+715 KCRFVRIYGNENA

-745 FFVFKDGEVT
+745 FFVFKDGVVT
-755 HMHSGSNEE
+755 HMHSGSNTE
-764 KFDDAIAEQLGEL
+764 KFDDAIAEQVGIV
-777 PVGTFAEKYAPVA
+777 PRGTFQAKWNPPVA
-790 SP
+790 SEATNR

>member
-1 MIGQFSF
+1 M
-8 CGSKRKSRR
+8 RSRR
-17 RRLSFWRA
+17 STTTTFKTRA
-25 VAHPAAAAAAA
+25 TNGGADGDDG
-36 HAARTPTTP
+36 TTE
-45 MLASSSPVAAAASR
+45 
-59 PASRSRSRTRGR
+59 
-71 APPRSRALVIRASA
+71 PP
-85 NDDDSAQTR
+85 
-94 DRDVEPANWKYAY
+94 NWKYAY

-134 YVDISEPSYDAKK
+134 YVDISDPAYDASK
-147 HQGITF
+147 HQGVSF
-153 EQAMETI
+153 EEAMETI
-160 HVLKRDGGEPL
+160 HVLKREGGEPL
-171 TGLPAIEAL
+171 TGLPAVEAL

-220 GASVM
+220 GASVL

-231 MEIRGEKA
+231 MELRGEKA

-244 DECRGIADVK
+244 DECRGIANME
-254 VDAEARGG
+254 VDADARGAETTDADADSEAASG
-262 EDDSDAPF
+262 EF
-270 ESMYAEGPKAILGAY
+270 ESLYAEGPKSIFGAY
-285 ASGGIVSAAIVNVRT
+285 ASGGLVSAAIVNVRT
-300 GEIDSELLQESL
+300 GELESELIQAPL

-320 EAVGAALRSL
+320 NAVGAALRSL
-330 TKQLKWQGGVA
+330 TKQLKWQGSVS

-354 AGKNVYSAI
+354 GGPSVYAAM
-363 ESVSPLEGRRER
+363 ESLNPFEGRRER
-375 EETEELLRNAVGL
+375 EETEELLRTAVGL

-413 QKIGENA
+413 IKMTGSMDEDNA
-420 DGAMNGLTGVVTAG
+420 MSGLTGVVTAG

-475 ADCTDEEQWSAW
+475 ADCEDKEQWSAW

-493 HLAKVEA
+493 HLAKVEN
-500 CRCARGGLAR
+500 CRCARGGLKR

-521 DKWSHLVPKLS
+521 EKWSHLVPKLS
-532 VVQAGKAAAPL
+532 VVRAGKEAAPL
-543 IKGGSNQLEGVRG
+543 MKGGSNQLEGVRG
-556 AAAGGAFRFRYTA
+556 AAAGGSFRFRYTA

-583 RSPQLVSSI
+583 RSPQLVTAI

-598 GKFGGD
+598 EKFGGD
-604 INEDMID
+604 INDDVID
-611 LDAFVRMVSAMGVRL
+611 LDAFVRMVAAMGVRL
-626 PEDEVRELVCDIDIA
+626 PEDEVRELVCDIDVE
-641 CEQSVS
+641 CEASVS
-647 FDQFEAWYKSVIG
+647 FDQFENWYRSVIG
-660 TEVAQVLHTES
+660 TEIAQVLHTES
-671 AVDQVLNEEMGT
+671 AVDQVLEEEKGT

-701 FLPHFEQSARNNRE
+701 FLPHFEQSARENRE
-715 KARFVRIYGNENA
+715 KCRFVRIYGNENA

-745 FFVFKDGEVT
+745 FFVFKDGVVT
-755 HMHSGSNEE
+755 HMHSGSNTE
-764 KFDDAIAEQLGEL
+764 KFDDAIAEQVGIV
-777 PVGTFAEKYAPVA
+777 PRGTFQAKWNPPVA
-790 SP
+790 SEATNR